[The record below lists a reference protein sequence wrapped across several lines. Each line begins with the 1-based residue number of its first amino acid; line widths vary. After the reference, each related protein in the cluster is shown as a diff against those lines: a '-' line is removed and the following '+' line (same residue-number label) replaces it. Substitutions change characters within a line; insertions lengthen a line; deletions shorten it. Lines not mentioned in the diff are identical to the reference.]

1 MQKCY
6 LISKERRNGHIIYD
20 TENRTDLK
28 NIRKKYAKI

>member
-20 TENRTDLK
+20 IENKMILR
-28 NIRKKYAKI
+28 NICKKYAKI